1 MYASSR
7 QRFEYIHENMKN
19 MKPWNPY
26 LAKLIYIYG
35 QFLIIVK
42 QIPELIGGEDLMKR
56 LLPGKN
62 AIQWGRTAK
71 FGIRALITILY
82 YLLHT
87 DQIRRME

>member
-26 LAKLIYIYG
+26 LAKLIYIWTISHSCQTNSRTNRWRGFDETTFTWEKYNP
-35 QFLIIVK
+35 V
-42 QIPELIGGEDLMKR
+42 GENSKV
-56 LLPGKN
+56 
-62 AIQWGRTAK
+62 WT
-71 FGIRALITILY
+71 RALITILY

-87 DQIRRME
+87 DPIRRME

>member
-26 LAKLIYIYG
+26 LAKLIYIYIYG

-42 QIPELIGGEDLMKR
+42 QIPELIGGEDFMKR

-71 FGIRALITILY
+71 FG
-82 YLLHT
+82 
-87 DQIRRME
+87 